1 MWCGNYWGNSG
12 ASAHLQQFIDA
23 LNTTQLREFAAL
35 FTTND
40 RVKTELFQS
49 KPKALAMALL
59 ATIKGK
65 LTIQAHLDEI
75 DAILDAVK
83 KQ

>member
-1 MWCGNYWGNSG
+1 
-12 ASAHLQQFIDA
+12 
-23 LNTTQLREFAAL
+23 
-35 FTTND
+35 
-40 RVKTELFQS
+40 
-49 KPKALAMALL
+49 MALL

>member
-40 RVKTELFQS
+40 RVKAELFQS

>member
-35 FTTND
+35 FTPND
-40 RVKTELFQS
+40 RVTAELFQS